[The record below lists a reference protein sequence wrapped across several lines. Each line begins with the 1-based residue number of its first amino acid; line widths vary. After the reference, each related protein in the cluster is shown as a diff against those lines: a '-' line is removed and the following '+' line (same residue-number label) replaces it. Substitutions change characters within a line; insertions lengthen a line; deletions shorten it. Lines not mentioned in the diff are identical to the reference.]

1 MAKGGTFIPD
11 RVCLSYSV
19 LQLLEG
25 GDLTKLKTNWW
36 YDRSECGKGELQ
48 VQFSNLQ
55 EGLSDIARHFSSTVA
70 QNLAALCD
78 VSQHKTC
85 LD

>member
-1 MAKGGTFIPD
+1 MSDGGSKTALMDKMGTSIPV

-48 VQFSNLQ
+48 VQF
-55 EGLSDIARHFSSTVA
+55 FSP
-70 QNLAALCD
+70 
-78 VSQHKTC
+78 
-85 LD
+85 